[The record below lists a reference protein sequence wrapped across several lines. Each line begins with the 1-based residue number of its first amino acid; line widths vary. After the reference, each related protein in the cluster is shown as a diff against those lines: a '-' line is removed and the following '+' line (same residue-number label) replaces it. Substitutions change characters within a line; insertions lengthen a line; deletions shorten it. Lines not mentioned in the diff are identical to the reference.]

1 MNDSSNVI
9 PDWVFDSVDNTDFSN
24 LEADV
29 KAEVLK
35 YLDEASYTEMR
46 KASLVLRS
54 FAIEAPEPSPQLKS
68 KLMEAFS
75 NKHVDP
81 VVNGISNKDSRGR
94 FRYLKVAAVISVIFS
109 AAMALSYRLDISGSN
124 FKNNTGC
131 DTNNVLKKY
140 DTASIQKRD
149 SFLNRIHQCDTPPRL
164 NDFSI
169 IILRHNETVPI
180 HFNDK
185 FTPINRQ
192 EFTA

>member
-9 PDWVFDSVDNTDFSN
+9 PDWVFDSVDNTDFSD

-29 KAEVLK
+29 RAEVLK
-35 YLDEASYTEMR
+35 YLDEVTYNEMR
-46 KASLVLRS
+46 EAALVFQS
-54 FAIEAPEPSPQLKS
+54 FVVQAPEPSPRLKS
-68 KLMEAFS
+68 KLMEAYA

-81 VVNGISNKDSRGR
+81 VVNGISSSNNSGR

-124 FKNNTGC
+124 IKNNTGC
-131 DTNNVLKKY
+131 DTNSVMKKY
-140 DTASIQKRD
+140 DTTSIQRRD

-164 NDFSI
+164 NNFTI
-169 IILRHNETVPI
+169 FILRQNETVPI
-180 HFNDK
+180 LYNDK

-192 EFTA
+192 EFIA